1 MITVSGNGYMSILF
15 ISAHAPTNEYPQAGQ
30 KIAFR
35 YLEEYASYG
44 TVDVVVIANQAEI
57 IAAKDLREKFS
68 DRLYTYPLSQL
79 NKISACL
86 TSFQIPFKF
95 SSRRQTAVIKKLQEL
110 LKQNTYDIIHF
121 EYSHA
126 AVYLDFIK
134 QQINLKHTK
143 TVISIH
149 DVVSQSFLRKAERNF
164 LLGIEVARIFTYEK
178 TLYSTANEL
187 WVLSNKDRDI
197 LTSLFSIPQERIIV
211 KPPQLSN
218 FIYQIKRY
226 PEKIEKKSLLF
237 WAAMNRPENEQAIL
251 TFVDNCFYKLR
262 QKDPE
267 FKLYIV
273 GSSPTKKVLALKSD
287 NIIITGFV
295 EAPTA
300 FFDKAEIGIVP
311 LLKGAGIKLKTLEM
325 LEAGLPVIT
334 TSVGAEGVDF
344 TGKKLLVN
352 DNFDEWVNLILNWEL
367 GTRKRIITDA
377 H

>member
-1 MITVSGNGYMSILF
+1 MSRILF
-15 ISAHAPTNEYPQAGQ
+15 LSAHAPTNEYPQAGQ

-35 YLEEYASYG
+35 NLEEYASYG
-44 TVDVVVIANQAEI
+44 TVDVVVIANKAEV
-57 IAAKDLREKFS
+57 IAAKDLKEKFS
-68 DRLYTYPLSQL
+68 DRLFLYPLSQL
-79 NKISACL
+79 NKITACL
-86 TSFQIPFKF
+86 THIHIPFKF
-95 SSRRQTAVIKKLQEL
+95 STRWQTAVINKLQEL

-126 AVYLDFIK
+126 AVYLEFIK
-134 QQINLKHTK
+134 QQINSKQTK

-149 DVVSQSFLRKAERNF
+149 DVVSQSFLRKAETNF
-164 LLGIEVARIFTYEK
+164 ILGIEVARIFQYEK

-187 WVLSNKDRDI
+187 WVLSKKDRDL
-197 LTSLFSIPQERIIV
+197 LTSLFSIPEQRIIV

-218 FIYQIKRY
+218 FIYQVKRH

-237 WAAMNRPENEQAIL
+237 WGAMSRPENEQAIL
-251 TFVDNCFYKLR
+251 TFVDYFYKLR

-273 GSSPTKKVLALKSD
+273 GSSPTKKLLALKSD
-287 NIIITGFV
+287 NIIVTGFV
-295 EAPTA
+295 EDPTA
-300 FFDKAEIGIVP
+300 FFEKAEIGVVP

-334 TSVGAEGVDF
+334 TTIGAEGVDF

-352 DNFDEWVNLILNWEL
+352 DNFDEWVNLISCPLN
-367 GTRKRIITDA
+367 
-377 H
+377 

>member
-1 MITVSGNGYMSILF
+1 MSKILF

-35 YLEEYASYG
+35 YLEEYANYG

-57 IAAKDLREKFS
+57 IAAKDLKEKFS
-68 DRLYTYPLSQL
+68 DRLYTHPLFNF

-86 TSFQIPFKF
+86 TSFHIPFKF
-95 SSRRQTAVIKKLQEL
+95 STRWQIAVIKKLQEL

-134 QQINLKHTK
+134 QQINSKHTK

-149 DVVSQSFLRKAERNF
+149 DVVFQSFVRKAESNF
-164 LLGIEVARIFTYEK
+164 ILGIEVARIFNYEK
-178 TLYSTANEL
+178 NLYSTANEL
-187 WVLSNKDRDI
+187 WVLSPKDRDI
-197 LTSLFSIPQERIIV
+197 LTSLFSIPQQKISV

-218 FIYQIKRY
+218 FIYQVKRHS
-226 PEKIEKKSLLF
+226 EKIEKKSLLF

-251 TFVDNCFYKLR
+251 TFVENCFDKLR
-262 QKDPE
+262 QKEPE

-273 GSSPTKKVLALKSD
+273 GSNPTKKVLALKSD
-287 NIIITGFV
+287 NIIVTGF
-295 EAPTA
+295 ALDPTA
-300 FFDKAEIGIVP
+300 FFEKAEIGIVP

-325 LEAGLPVIT
+325 LEVGLPVIST
-334 TSVGAEGVDF
+334 TVGAEGVDF
-344 TGKKLLVN
+344 TGNKLVVN
-352 DNFDEWVNLILNWEL
+352 DNFVEWVNLILDWVIDIDRSFNM
-367 GTRKRIITDA
+367 RNP
-377 H
+377 